1 MANWQPFIVQVPG
14 KDALEPVR
22 NVLETLVL
30 FLDVLKAILDTI
42 KIFLVDF
49 GNPIKALVESLIRLI
64 EELLLSLKV
73 SGVYAYYD
81 VPDPSS
87 DPNFNRYSGGFQA
100 FTERFKSSLF
110 DAQDFNRPQPRTG
123 STQSGFVLLVVD
135 ASSPYALLNRVKQLL
150 RFFGREFVSPRY
162 EPPVNFKAIPVGA
175 KGDPIFAV
183 AKVFSEGPIEAI
195 QLQWSLPSSMETP
208 DPGFSDVVTRMA
220 KEFVPPNFLIERST
234 INPASQKIDVSKLND
249 SATAGIV
256 QISQESPLSVGTSR
270 KPAMRTTLL
279 RDEYGDSVVKF
290 QKYTVLD
297 QLSITSLL
305 GQLGKFRYIDTDVTP
320 NTTYYYRIRAFSGD
334 LKVSGDHVVFPS
346 QDQLAFSIES
356 SSKVLKWPAVST
368 NESVVMGKPSGIM
381 AATVPLPMDP
391 AVFDVVQALLKLFE
405 VAFSLDFHLEL
416 DPQAT
421 FEADGKPSGGT
432 SPIQVGRGSLMNLAS
447 PLAMFEAYLTVGT
460 LSRLKTINEAF
471 QPDPITGAY
480 PELPW
485 ENSSVQKQA
494 ARLANAVAAALLQS
508 GAEALNGFRNIMQGP
523 LPAGSVSLGGTLTGV
538 TNLEGLVKGFT
549 TVSDNP
555 STELKAAETFVKGY
569 YDSVL
574 RLNVLAAVQYV
585 KTYSLGG
592 TPVDW
597 TSVVPLRDI
606 IPWSGQMIYD
616 LLAKIN
622 GLLDAFNGTMSEIN
636 AFIELLER
644 KIDTL
649 ERFIQFLLN
658 ILDFIESLEMGA
670 YVLSVPELNGPA
682 QSWVSAVDTAGGT
695 KPPSGPGG
703 YSAGIALGYVAPDI
717 TAFKTAFS
725 IIFG

>member
-14 KDALEPVR
+14 EDILEPVR
-22 NVLETLVL
+22 NVLETLVIL
-30 FLDVLKAILDTI
+30 LDVLKAILNTV

-49 GNPIKALVESLIRLI
+49 GNPIKALVEALIKLV

-73 SGVYAYYD
+73 SGISAYFD

-123 STQSGFVLLVVD
+123 STQSGFVLMVVD
-135 ASSPYALLNRVKQLL
+135 ASSPYALLNRIKQLL
-150 RFFGREFVSPRY
+150 RFFGREFISPRY
-162 EPPVNFKAIPVGA
+162 EAPVNFKALPVGA

-183 AKVFSEGPIEAI
+183 SKVFSEGPIEAI

-220 KEFVPPNFLIERST
+220 KEFVPPAFIVERST
-234 INPASQKIDVSKLND
+234 VNPASQKIDVSKLSVAT
-249 SATAGIV
+249 SAGLV
-256 QISQESPLSVGTSR
+256 QISQDSPISVGTSR
-270 KPAMRTTLL
+270 KPAKRTTGLN
-279 RDEYGDSVVKF
+279 DEYGDPVVKF
-290 QKYTVLD
+290 QKYIVLD
-297 QLSITSLL
+297 TLSSTSLI

-320 NTTYYYRIRAFSGD
+320 NTTYYYRVRAFSGN
-334 LKVSGDHVVFPS
+334 LKVSGDQIAFPS
-346 QDQLAFSIES
+346 QDQLTFSIES
-356 SSKVLKWPAVST
+356 SSRVLKWPSADPS
-368 NESVVMGKPSGIM
+368 ESVVMGKPSGVM

-391 AVFDVVQALLKLFE
+391 ALFDVVENLLELFE

-416 DPQAT
+416 DTQAT
-421 FEADGKPSGGT
+421 FDPQGKPTGGT
-432 SPIQVGRGSLMNLAS
+432 SAIQVGRGSLMNLAS
-447 PLAMFEAYLTVGT
+447 PLAMFESYLTVGT
-460 LSRLKTINEAF
+460 LTQTKTLNEAF
-471 QPDPITGAY
+471 QPDPISEAY

-485 ENSSVQKQA
+485 ENASVQKQA
-494 ARLANAVAAALLQS
+494 ARLATALASALLQS

-523 LPAGSVSLGGTLTGV
+523 LPAGSIAIGGTLTGV
-538 TNLEGLVKGFT
+538 TNLEALVKGFT
-549 TVSDNP
+549 TVSDD
-555 STELKAAETFVKGY
+555 SSIALKAAETFVKGY
-569 YDSVL
+569 YDTTL
-574 RLNVLAAVQYV
+574 RLNVLAAIQYL

-592 TPVDW
+592 SPVDW
-597 TSVVPLRDI
+597 VSVVPLRDI

-649 ERFIQFLLN
+649 ERFLQFLIN
-658 ILDFIESLEMGA
+658 ILNFIESLEMGA
-670 YVLSVPELNGPA
+670 YVLSVPELNGTA
-682 QSWVSAVDTAGGT
+682 QSWVSAVDTAGGP